1 MEQLFQEDFG
11 KSPKELFKEFD
22 EEAIAAASLAQVHKA
37 ITHNNKEVAVK
48 VSTGIKHTQSILQVH
63 VQSSLKA
70 DRPHPCDKSTHRQIP
85 RTDNDSTLLFVALGK
100 AEPLISTAACQRF
113 DLDL

>member
-37 ITHNNKEVAVK
+37 ITHNNQEVAVK
-48 VSTGIKHTQSILQVH
+48 VRKGIKHTQSILTVH
-63 VQSSLKA
+63 VQSSKYVYNG
-70 DRPHPCDKSTHRQIP
+70 I
-85 RTDNDSTLLFVALGK
+85 NDMNSIYMTS
-100 AEPLISTAACQRF
+100 PSP
-113 DLDL
+113 